1 MTIAKIIL
9 GIVLIVIYLI
19 SAFSVVDPL
28 TDRTLKYNNL
38 DFIALLIL
46 LTPIVNT
53 VFALIW
59 TDWSSVKEFFKN
71 KSTDC

>member
-9 GIVLIVIYLI
+9 EIVLTVIYLI
-19 SAFSVVDPL
+19 SAFGVVDPL
-28 TDRTLKYNNL
+28 TDRTSKHDNL

-46 LTPIVNT
+46 FTPIVNT

-59 TDWSSVKEFFKN
+59 TDWSSVKEFFK
-71 KSTDC
+71 K